1 MRRMLSA
8 LIGSI
13 RPAAFVG
20 AVLSGAALALAA
32 PADAGVRAAPPAVL
46 APVTATTFLV
56 SGRGWGHGVGMSQY
70 GALGFANEGWKHSE
84 ILAHFYSGA
93 TLGPAPVARVRVLVA
108 ESVPALTVSSKAP
121 FRVRD
126 VFGTTRAVPAGSLPL
141 GSELELTLNGVAT
154 RLAGPIV
161 LLPGRLPLELGPPE
175 RAIRYRG
182 QLEIAVS
189 AKKLSAIN
197 VVGLEDYLA
206 GVVPREMPAAWPA
219 EALKAQ
225 AVAARSYALAHRLAG
240 KTYDL
245 YADVRSQVY
254 GGLAGEDP
262 RANAAIKA
270 TAGQVLLFQGRLV
283 DALFHSTSGGRTASA
298 AEVFGT
304 EVPYLAAVADPHSA
318 LSPVDRWGPT
328 PVTDSTIRKGLGIAS
343 PVVGLQLVKG
353 PSGRV
358 RSATVTSAAGPR
370 TVTGG
375 VLRSGLGLRSTWIT
389 SLASLSLA
397 RSAGPVL
404 YGRAV
409 ALRADAKGVRNA
421 VLAQRVDGVWS
432 QVAGRPSGGA
442 FAFSA
447 KLSAPTSFRLSAG
460 AIVGPIM
467 KVPIAP
473 LVRISPLDGGLAG
486 TVLPA
491 TPGAVVEVQQLD
503 GVEWLPAGEA
513 MLDEVGAFTAGLE
526 PGTYRA
532 RIAPAAGFA
541 EGLSPQLRIG

>member
-1 MRRMLSA
+1 
-8 LIGSI
+8 I
-13 RPAAFVG
+13 P
-20 AVLSGAALALAA
+20 
-32 PADAGVRAAPPAVL
+32 
-46 APVTATTFLV
+46 
-56 SGRGWGHGVGMSQY
+56 
-70 GALGFANEGWKHSE
+70 
-84 ILAHFYSGA
+84 
-93 TLGPAPVARVRVLVA
+93 
-108 ESVPALTVSSKAP
+108 
-121 FRVRD
+121 
-126 VFGTTRAVPAGSLPL
+126 
-141 GSELELTLNGVAT
+141 
-154 RLAGPIV
+154 
-161 LLPGRLPLELGPPE
+161 
-175 RAIRYRG
+175 
-182 QLEIAVS
+182 
-189 AKKLSAIN
+189 
-197 VVGLEDYLA
+197 
-206 GVVPREMPAAWPA
+206 
-219 EALKAQ
+219 
-225 AVAARSYALAHRLAG
+225 
-240 KTYDL
+240 
-245 YADVRSQVY
+245 
-254 GGLAGEDP
+254 
-262 RANAAIKA
+262 
-270 TAGQVLLFQGRLV
+270 
-283 DALFHSTSGGRTASA
+283 
-298 AEVFGT
+298 
-304 EVPYLAAVADPHSA
+304 
-318 LSPVDRWGPT
+318 
-328 PVTDSTIRKGLGIAS
+328 S

-353 PSGRV
+353 LSGRV

-467 KVPIAP
+467 KVPVAP